1 MAEEAKKQRSEDK
14 GRYSLEDKIA
24 DAGLAWDHCRLYRRE
39 LTEIHRY
46 YTPFRQSTAQ
56 QQPESAGPTDGQRRT
71 DFLFDG
77 TGPSAAF
84 SFVSNMKADWMPA
97 FEDFFKLENGPLYE
111 AAAQANDAKQ
121 QAQQRNEQLQAV
133 AKVVHGLTSQ
143 IRATATDEMFTD
155 LFGGTGCLVI
165 NKGSKTRDVI
175 RGFSVPISELALEQ
189 GAFGGVSRHVWRR
202 KYKVRHVEEMWP
214 KNFGA
219 CENLAKLLKDNR
231 NADVEVTQFHYW
243 DNADERW
250 RLCVWTDKDKDA
262 ELHCEDAAT
271 SAFITPR
278 MFVVPGEAMGRGIAH
293 LGLPFVKTANKA
305 RELAL
310 RAAAFALLGLWT
322 RRDDR
327 VFNPDMAP
335 MVPGAMWKVGSNGSG
350 NLGPT
355 LQRLDVPKDFDIST
369 IIINDERDQIR
380 RVLLDDELPELT
392 DRVRSPTE
400 IAGRMRRYDRNRGG
414 ATTRLAFELI
424 VPFVQRSVDI
434 LGQHGLVPGNLK
446 VDDIIT
452 RAMVTA
458 PAAAAQKTDK
468 VERTVSWLQMMAGLM
483 GPQFMG
489 LAAKVED
496 IFSEMGRDLGI
507 EERFIRK
514 QVEADWLKS
523 LMEQVR
529 QQTMQEMK
537 GQAEPPPPQGQIE
550 AEPAQ
555 ALMNGGM

>member
-1 MAEEAKKQRSEDK
+1 MATPDKERSEDK
-14 GRYSLEDKIA
+14 GRYQLQDKIS
-24 DAGLAWDHCRLYRRE
+24 DASTAWTNCQPYFSELKEIYR
-39 LTEIHRY
+39 Y
-46 YTPFRQSTAQ
+46 FTPFRQSTAQ
-56 QQPESAGPTDGQRRT
+56 QQPERGGASPGQKRT
-71 DFLFDG
+71 DYLFDG

-84 SFVSNMKADWMPA
+84 SFASNMKADWMPA

-111 AAAQANDAKQ
+111 AAAIANNAGDQAAE
-121 QAQQRNEQLQAV
+121 RNAQLQLV
-133 AKVVHGLTSQ
+133 ARVVHGLTSQ

-155 LFGGTGCLVI
+155 LFAGTGCMVL
-165 NKGSKTRDVI
+165 NKGSATRDVI
-175 RGFSVPISELALEQ
+175 RGFSVPITEIALEN
-189 GAFGGVSRHVWRR
+189 GPYGGVARHIWKRN
-202 KYKVRHVEEMWP
+202 YKARLVEEMWP
-214 KNFGA
+214 NNFGK
-219 CENLAKLLKDNR
+219 CENLAKTLKDNR
-231 NADVEVTQFHYW
+231 NADVAVTQYHYW
-243 DNADERW
+243 DHKDEVW
-250 RLCVWTDKDKDA
+250 RLCVWTDKDADA
-262 ELHCEDAAT
+262 ELHCEKSST

-327 VFNPDMAP
+327 VFNPDLAP
-335 MVPGAMWKVGSNGSG
+335 MVPGAMWKVGSNGGSM
-350 NLGPT
+350 GPT
-355 LQRLDVPKDFDIST
+355 IQRLDVPKDFDIST

-424 VPFVQRSVDI
+424 APFVQRSVDI
-434 LGQHGLVPGNLK
+434 LGQHGKVPANLK

-452 RAMVTA
+452 RATVTA

-489 LAAKVED
+489 IAAKVED

-507 EERFIRK
+507 DERFIRK
-514 QVEADWLKS
+514 TVEADYLKQ

-529 QQTMQEMK
+529 QETMQAMK
-537 GQAEPPPPQGQIE
+537 GQPEAPAPQQPE
-550 AEPAQ
+550 VAPEQ
-555 ALMNGGM
+555 QYMNGGM